1 MDREN
6 RAMYPFIGREI
17 KNIRKYN
24 HISQEELSKISGVNK
39 DTIRKIENGY
49 VDANIVTLLL
59 ILEALGVSISDVS
72 ETFLNQK
79 GTMYSNINSIYKSIE
94 ESLLIFDYKK
104 IEVLLSKLEELD
116 YSFLPYS
123 TYKEIESK
131 NLLYKSFVEDSLY
144 GDFDKSLELLFE
156 SMRVSYKNFD
166 LGRLESQ
173 RYNGIQTRTLMNIGS
188 IYNKFD
194 IDKSL
199 EIYKHL
205 LISNDNLEEKNQLLY
220 NLINSKYLIGDYK
233 EALKLSTKLLK
244 SIGNNDTRLH
254 ILALFQKGLLLEKM
268 GRIDS
273 SIIYLK
279 SAINLSLLSSNSNLS
294 NKMKIIVDKLI

>member
-1 MDREN
+1 MDREH
-6 RAMYPFIGREI
+6 RALYPFIGREI
-17 KNIRKYN
+17 KNIRKFN
-24 HISQEELSKISGVNK
+24 NITQEELSKISGVNK

-49 VDANIVTLLL
+49 VDANIVTLIL
-59 ILEALGVSISDVS
+59 ILEALGVSITDLGD
-72 ETFLNQK
+72 TFLNQK
-79 GTMYSNINSIYKSIE
+79 GTMYFNINNIYKGIE

-104 IEVLLSKLEELD
+104 IEALLSKLEELD

-156 SMRVSYKNFD
+156 SMRVTYKNFD
-166 LGRLESQ
+166 LAKLESQ
-173 RYNGIQTRTLMNIGS
+173 RYNGIQTRILMNIAS

-194 IDKSL
+194 IDTSL
-199 EIYKHL
+199 EIYDHL
-205 LISNDNLEEKNQLLY
+205 IISKDDLKEKNEILY

-233 EALKLSTKLLK
+233 EGLKLSTKLLK
-244 SIGNNDTRLH
+244 SIGNNDTRLY

-273 SIIYLK
+273 SIIFLN
-279 SAINLSLLSSNSNLS
+279 SAINLSLITYNSNLY
-294 NKMKIIVDKLI
+294 NKIKIIVDKLI

>member
-1 MDREN
+1 M
-6 RAMYPFIGREI
+6 
-17 KNIRKYN
+17 
-24 HISQEELSKISGVNK
+24 
-39 DTIRKIENGY
+39 
-49 VDANIVTLLL
+49 
-59 ILEALGVSISDVS
+59 
-72 ETFLNQK
+72 
-79 GTMYSNINSIYKSIE
+79 
-94 ESLLIFDYKK
+94 
-104 IEVLLSKLEELD
+104 LSKLEDLD

-123 TYKEIESK
+123 SYEEIESK

-144 GDFDKSLELLFE
+144 GNCDKSLELLFE

-166 LGRLESQ
+166 LGKLESQ

-199 EIYKHL
+199 EIYNHL
-205 LISNDNLEEKNQLLY
+205 LISNNNLEEKNQLLY
-220 NLINSKYLIGDYK
+220 NLINSKYLIGNYK

-279 SAINLSLLSSNSNLS
+279 SSINLSLITSNSNLT
-294 NKMKIIVDKLI
+294 NKMKIIVDRLI

>member
-17 KNIRKYN
+17 KNIRKYK
-24 HISQEELSKISGVNK
+24 HITQEELSKISGVNK

-79 GTMYSNINSIYKSIE
+79 GTMYSNINNIYKGIE

-116 YSFLPYS
+116 YSFLPFSSYE
-123 TYKEIESK
+123 EIESK
-131 NLLYKSFVEDSLY
+131 RLLYRSFVEDSLY
-144 GDFDKSLELLFE
+144 KNDEKSIDLLFE
-156 SMRVSYKNFD
+156 SIGVSYKSFD
-166 LGRLESQ
+166 LNHLDKHS
-173 RYNGIQTRTLMNIGS
+173 YNGLQTRILMNIAS
-188 IYNKFD
+188 IYNKYD
-194 IDKSL
+194 IEKSF

-205 LISNDNLEEKNQLLY
+205 IISNDNLEERNQLLY
-220 NLINSKYLIGDYK
+220 NLINTKYLIGDYK
-233 EALKLSTKLLK
+233 EALKLSTKLHR

-279 SAINLSLLSSNSNLS
+279 SAINLSLLTSNSNLS
-294 NKMKIIVDKLI
+294 NKIKIIVDRLI

>member
-1 MDREN
+1 MDREY
-6 RAMYPFIGREI
+6 RALYPFIGREI

-24 HISQEELSKISGVNK
+24 HITQEELSKISGVNK

-49 VDANIVTLLL
+49 VDANIVTLIL
-59 ILEALGVSISDVS
+59 ILEALGVSINYVS

-79 GTMYSNINSIYKSIE
+79 GTMYSNINNIYKGIE
-94 ESLLIFDYKK
+94 ESLLIFDYKN
-104 IEVLLSKLEELD
+104 IEALLSKLEELD

-144 GDFDKSLELLFE
+144 RDFDKSLELLFE

-166 LGRLESQ
+166 LGKLESQ
-173 RYNGIQTRTLMNIGS
+173 RYNGIQTRTLMNIAS
-188 IYNKFD
+188 TYNKYD
-194 IDKSL
+194 IEKSF
-199 EIYKHL
+199 EIYTHL
-205 LISNDNLEEKNQLLY
+205 INSNYNLEEKNQLLY

-268 GRIDS
+268 DRIDS

-279 SAINLSLLSSNSNLS
+279 SAINLSLITSNSNLT
-294 NKMKIIVDKLI
+294 NKMKIIVDRLI

>member
-1 MDREN
+1 MDREY
-6 RAMYPFIGREI
+6 RALYPFIGREI
-17 KNIRKYN
+17 KNIRKFN
-24 HISQEELSKISGVNK
+24 NITQEELSKISGVNK

-49 VDANIVTLLL
+49 VDANIVTLIL
-59 ILEALGVSISDVS
+59 ILEALGVSITDLGD
-72 ETFLNQK
+72 TFLNQK
-79 GTMYSNINSIYKSIE
+79 GTMYSNINNIYKGIE

-144 GDFDKSLELLFE
+144 GDFDKSLDLLFE
-156 SMRVSYKNFD
+156 SMRVTYKNFD
-166 LGRLESQ
+166 LGKLESQ
-173 RYNGIQTRTLMNIGS
+173 RYNGIQTRILMNIAS

-194 IDKSL
+194 IDTSL
-199 EIYKHL
+199 KIYDHL
-205 LISNDNLEEKNQLLY
+205 IISKDDLKEKNEILY

-233 EALKLSTKLLK
+233 EGLKLSTKLLK
-244 SIGNNDTRLH
+244 SIGNNDTRLY

-273 SIIYLK
+273 SIIYLN
-279 SAINLSLLSSNSNLS
+279 SAINLSLITYNSNLY

>member
-1 MDREN
+1 MDREY
-6 RAMYPFIGREI
+6 RALYPFIGREI
-17 KNIRKYN
+17 KNIRKFN
-24 HISQEELSKISGVNK
+24 NMTQEELSKISGVNK

-49 VDANIVTLLL
+49 VDANIVTLIL
-59 ILEALGVSISDVS
+59 ILEALGVSITDLGD
-72 ETFLNQK
+72 TFLNQK
-79 GTMYSNINSIYKSIE
+79 GTMYSNINIIYKGIE

-104 IEVLLSKLEELD
+104 IEALLSKLEELD

-144 GDFDKSLELLFE
+144 GDCDKSLELLFE
-156 SMRVSYKNFD
+156 SMRVTYKNFD
-166 LGRLESQ
+166 LAKLESQ
-173 RYNGIQTRTLMNIGS
+173 RYNGIQTRILMNIAS

-194 IDKSL
+194 IDTSL
-199 EIYKHL
+199 EIYDHL
-205 LISNDNLEEKNQLLY
+205 IISKDDLKEKNEILY

-233 EALKLSTKLLK
+233 EGLKLSTKLLK
-244 SIGNNDTRLH
+244 SIGNNDTRLYT
-254 ILALFQKGLLLEKM
+254 LALFQKGLLLEKM

-273 SIIYLK
+273 SIIYLN
-279 SAINLSLLSSNSNLS
+279 SAINLSLITYNSNLY

>member
-1 MDREN
+1 MDREY
-6 RAMYPFIGREI
+6 RALYPFIGREI

-24 HISQEELSKISGVNK
+24 HITQEELSKISGVNK

-49 VDANIVTLLL
+49 VDANIVTLIL

-79 GTMYSNINSIYKSIE
+79 GTMYSNINNIYKDIE
-94 ESLLIFDYKK
+94 ESLLIFDYKN

-116 YSFLPYS
+116 YSFLSYS

-131 NLLYKSFVEDSLY
+131 KLLYRSFVEDSLY
-144 GDFDKSLELLFE
+144 GDLDKSLELLFE

-166 LGRLESQ
+166 LGKLDSQ
-173 RYNGIQTRTLMNIGS
+173 RYNGTQTRILMNIAS
-188 IYNKFD
+188 IYNKYD
-194 IDKSL
+194 IEKSF
-199 EIYKHL
+199 EIYKNL
-205 LISNDNLEEKNQLLY
+205 IISNNNLEEKNQLLY

-268 GRIDS
+268 GKIDS

-279 SAINLSLLSSNSNLS
+279 SAINLSLITSNSNLT
-294 NKMKIIVDKLI
+294 NKMKIIVGRLI

>member
-1 MDREN
+1 MNREY
-6 RAMYPFIGREI
+6 RALYPFIGREI
-17 KNIRKYN
+17 KNIRKFN
-24 HISQEELSKISGVNK
+24 NMTQEELSKISGVNK

-59 ILEALGVSISDVS
+59 LLEALGVSISDVS

-131 NLLYKSFVEDSLY
+131 KLLYRSFVEDSLY
-144 GDFDKSLELLFE
+144 KNDEKSIDLLFE

-166 LGRLESQ
+166 LDKLDSQ

-199 EIYKHL
+199 EIYNHL
-205 LISNDNLEEKNQLLY
+205 LISNNNLEEKNQLLY

-279 SAINLSLLSSNSNLS
+279 SAINLSLLTSNSNLS

>member
-1 MDREN
+1 MNREY
-6 RAMYPFIGREI
+6 RALYPFIGREI
-17 KNIRKYN
+17 KNIRKFN
-24 HISQEELSKISGVNK
+24 NMTQEELSKISGVNK

-59 ILEALGVSISDVS
+59 LLEALGVSISDVS
-72 ETFLNQK
+72 ETFLNRK

-104 IEVLLSKLEELD
+104 IEVLLSKLEDLD

-131 NLLYKSFVEDSLY
+131 KLLYRSFVEDSLY
-144 GDFDKSLELLFE
+144 KNDEKSIDLLFE

-166 LGRLESQ
+166 LDKLDSQ

-199 EIYKHL
+199 EIYNHL
-205 LISNDNLEEKNQLLY
+205 LISNNNLEEKNQLLY

-279 SAINLSLLSSNSNLS
+279 SSINLSLITSNSNLT
-294 NKMKIIVDKLI
+294 NKMKIIVDRLI

>member
-1 MDREN
+1 MDREY
-6 RAMYPFIGREI
+6 RALYPFIGREI
-17 KNIRKYN
+17 KNIRKFN
-24 HISQEELSKISGVNK
+24 NMTQEELSKISGVNK

-49 VDANIVTLLL
+49 VDANIVTLIL
-59 ILEALGVSISDVS
+59 ILEALGVSINDVS

-79 GTMYSNINSIYKSIE
+79 GTMYSNINNIYKSIE

-104 IEVLLSKLEELD
+104 IEVLLSKLEDLD

-131 NLLYKSFVEDSLY
+131 KLLYRSFVEDSLY
-144 GDFDKSLELLFE
+144 KNDEKSIDLLFE

-166 LGRLESQ
+166 LDNLDSQ

-199 EIYKHL
+199 EIYNHL
-205 LISNDNLEEKNQLLY
+205 LISNNNLEEKNQLLY

-279 SAINLSLLSSNSNLS
+279 SAINLSLLTSNSNLT
-294 NKMKIIVDKLI
+294 NKMKIIVDRLI

>member
-1 MDREN
+1 MNREY
-6 RAMYPFIGREI
+6 RALYPFIGREI
-17 KNIRKYN
+17 KNIRKFN
-24 HISQEELSKISGVNK
+24 NMTQEELSKISGVNK

-59 ILEALGVSISDVS
+59 LLEALGVSISDVS

-79 GTMYSNINSIYKSIE
+79 GTMYSNINNIYKGIE

-104 IEVLLSKLEELD
+104 IEVLLSKLEDLD

-131 NLLYKSFVEDSLY
+131 KLLYRSFVEDSLY
-144 GDFDKSLELLFE
+144 KNDEKSIDLLFE

-166 LGRLESQ
+166 LGKLESQ

-205 LISNDNLEEKNQLLY
+205 IISNDNLEERNQLLY
-220 NLINSKYLIGDYK
+220 NLINTKYLIGDYK

-279 SAINLSLLSSNSNLS
+279 SAINLSLLTSNSNLS

>member
-1 MDREN
+1 MDREY
-6 RAMYPFIGREI
+6 RALYPFIGREI
-17 KNIRKYN
+17 KNIRKFN
-24 HISQEELSKISGVNK
+24 NMTQEELSKISGVNK

-49 VDANIVTLLL
+49 VDANIVTLIL
-59 ILEALGVSISDVS
+59 ILEALGVSITDLGD
-72 ETFLNQK
+72 TFLNQK
-79 GTMYSNINSIYKSIE
+79 GTMYSNINNIYKGIE

-104 IEVLLSKLEELD
+104 IEALLSKIEELD

-156 SMRVSYKNFD
+156 SMRVTYKNFD
-166 LGRLESQ
+166 LAKLESQ
-173 RYNGIQTRTLMNIGS
+173 RYNGIQTRILMNIAS

-194 IDKSL
+194 IDTSL
-199 EIYKHL
+199 EIYDHL
-205 LISNDNLEEKNQLLY
+205 IISKDDLKEKNEILY

-233 EALKLSTKLLK
+233 EGLKLSTKLLK
-244 SIGNNDTRLH
+244 SIGNNDTRLY

-273 SIIYLK
+273 SIIYLN
-279 SAINLSLLSSNSNLS
+279 SSINLSLITYNSNLYK
-294 NKMKIIVDKLI
+294 KMKIIVDKLI